1 MVADKIDAELVVQMR
16 DEGKIWLGMEEA
28 HPKVKS
34 PTGKQAKPSVGSI
47 RRVFV
52 GARPLE

>member
-1 MVADKIDAELVVQMR
+1 MVVDKIDAELVVQMR
-16 DEGKIWLGMEEA
+16 DEGKSWREIEEA

-34 PTGKQAKPSVGSI
+34 PSGKRVKPSVGSI